1 MGKAGIL
8 FVVHRYGP
16 DVNGGAETHCRELA
30 ERLLPYYETEVLTS
44 CARAIPWDEYYT
56 AGEERINGV
65 LVRRFRT
72 EGISDRNSLERLDRE
87 RLLGKEGADEAWI
100 KAMGP
105 YCPQLIEYL
114 RRNQD
119 RYKVIIFFT
128 YSHYLTYAGLH
139 LGLKH
144 TIFVPLA
151 HDEPNI
157 YKSLYRGVFENA
169 GAFLFN
175 TEEERKFVCNYFN
188 VDSRPYRVTCI
199 GIDMPEERE
208 RNLPEKYKGFKNYI
222 VYIGRVAYTKNYAE
236 LNKYFIEYK
245 ERHPSDLKLL
255 VLGRIYNRYQLA
267 YHEDIEYVGF
277 VSEEEKYAFLQNAHF
292 LVLPSKTES
301 LSFVLLE
308 SLALRRP
315 VLVNGYSPVLRE
327 QCVRSNGG
335 LFYSGYA
342 EFEAEMDYLLSH
354 PEEYR
359 IMGENGYHFVREN
372 YNWDYVLNNIMGL
385 IEEVGV

>member
-1 MGKAGIL
+1 MEKARIL
-8 FVVHRYGP
+8 FIVHRYGL
-16 DVNGGAETHCRELA
+16 DVNGGAEMHCRELA

-44 CARAIPWDEYYT
+44 CARAIPWDEYY
-56 AGEERINGV
+56 APGEEWINGV
-65 LVRRFRT
+65 LVRRFRM
-72 EGISDRNSLERLDRE
+72 EGKNDRAVLEQLDRE
-87 RLLGKEGADEAWI
+87 RLLGKEGADAAWI

-114 RRNQD
+114 TRNQD
-119 RYKVIIFFT
+119 RFKAIIFFT

-157 YKSLYRGVFENA
+157 YKSLYRGVFESAN
-169 GAFLFN
+169 AFLFN
-175 TEEERKFVCNYFN
+175 TEEERKFVC
-188 VDSRPYRVTCI
+188 SRFHVENRPCRVTCI
-199 GIDMPEERE
+199 GIDMPEEKE
-208 RNLPEKYKGFKNYI
+208 RNLPEKYKGIKNYI
-222 VYIGRVAYTKNYAE
+222 IYIGRVAFTKNYAE

-245 ERHPSDLKLL
+245 ERHSSDLKLL
-255 VLGRIYNRYQLA
+255 VLGRIYNRYQLT

-277 VSEEEKYAFLQNAHF
+277 VSEEEKYAFLQNARM

-308 SLALRRP
+308 SLVLHRP

-327 QCVRSNGG
+327 QCLRSNGG

-342 EFEAEMDYLLSH
+342 EFEAEMEYILNH
-354 PEEYR
+354 PEECR
-359 IMGENGYHFVREN
+359 IMGENGYHFVKEN
-372 YNWDYVLNNIMGL
+372 YNWDYVLDNIVGL
-385 IEEVGV
+385 IEEVGL